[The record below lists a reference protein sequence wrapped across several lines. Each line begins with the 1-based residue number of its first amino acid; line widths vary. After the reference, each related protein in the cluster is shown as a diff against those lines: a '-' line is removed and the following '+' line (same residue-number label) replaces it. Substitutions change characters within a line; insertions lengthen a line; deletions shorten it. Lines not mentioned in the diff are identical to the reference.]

1 MAASVYPAIEPGQA
15 IWVRRFVAQSYFAV
29 YARTGAAVRSE
40 EDPLDTA
47 PAREMREDKLV
58 HLGTV
63 ADLAALLR
71 SARLSGSA
79 NPPRS

>member
-1 MAASVYPAIEPGQA
+1 VLALEMASGQ
-15 IWVRRFVAQSYFAV
+15 ITSL
-29 YARTGAAVRSE
+29 RSIVN
-40 EDPLDTA
+40 P
-47 PAREMREDKLV
+47 DKLM